1 MSVSNLWARASSYL
15 NNGHR
20 RSVLAKKNIIK
31 LTLIRIIGVGLSF
44 LVVPLTIGYVDAAD
58 YGIWVALSSVVA
70 WVSLLDLGLSNGLRN
85 RLTQAMSHHDRDL
98 SQRLVSTAYAAL
110 TMIFI
115 PVFLLL
121 LIAAYFVNWGDF
133 LNLPANSRGDLWE
146 VVGIVAL
153 YFCLRFIFSTVN
165 IVLLATQNAAQAAYS
180 GVLEQALLVVVVYL
194 LTKTTHGSLKLLA
207 IAVCFSSLAVLL
219 TCNLAIFGGKLRDI
233 SPRLSKID
241 FSLAPGI
248 FSLGLKFF
256 VIQIAGIVQ
265 FQTANLI
272 LIRSYGPVDVTNYN
286 IAVKYFSLL
295 PMVMSILLTPL
306 WSAVTEAKSARDIKW
321 IGGAVRKY
329 EYAAL
334 ILIFVGLAM
343 LLISPV
349 VYGRWISNPQIS
361 VPFGLSAAVFILN
374 ALNAY
379 GAPYCCALNGLGEL
393 DLQFKA
399 CLISPLIF
407 LASCYLLMAL
417 FDLGS
422 ISIVLASIVAN
433 FNGYLLAPW
442 QFKKLSSSSGS

>member
-1 MSVSNLWARASSYL
+1 MSVSNLWTRASAYL
-15 NNGHR
+15 NRGHQ

-31 LTLIRIIGVGLSF
+31 LTLIRAISVALSF
-44 LVVPLTIGYVDAAD
+44 LLVPLTIGYVNAAD
-58 YGIWVALSSVVA
+58 YGIWIALSSVVA

-85 RLTQAMSHHDRDL
+85 RLTQAMSSHDHDL
-98 SQRLVSTAYAAL
+98 ARRLVSTAYAAL
-110 TMIFI
+110 TIIFI

-121 LIAAYFVNWGDF
+121 LIAAYFVDWRDF
-133 LNLPANSRGDLWE
+133 LHLPASSGGDLWE
-146 VVGIVAL
+146 VVGVVAL
-153 YFCLRFIFSTVN
+153 YFCLRFILSTVN
-165 IVLLATQNAAQAAYS
+165 VVLLATQNAAQAAYS
-180 GVLEQALLVVVVYL
+180 GILEQGLLVVVVYF
-194 LTKTTHGSLKLLA
+194 LTKTTNGSLKLLA
-207 IAVCFSSLAVLL
+207 IAVCVSSLIVLIG
-219 TCNLAIFGGKLRDI
+219 CNFFIFRGKLKGI
-233 SPRLSKID
+233 APSFSKID
-241 FSLAPGI
+241 LSLVSDI

-256 VIQIAGIVQ
+256 VIQVAGIVQ

-286 IAVKYFSLL
+286 IAIKYFSIL

-306 WSAVTEAKSARDIKW
+306 WSAVAEAKSASDIQW

-329 EYAAL
+329 GNAAL
-334 ILIFVGLAM
+334 VVIAIGFIM

-349 VYGRWISNPQIS
+349 FYKHWISNSQVSI
-361 VPFGLSAAVFILN
+361 PFGLSAAVFILN

-393 DLQFKA
+393 NLQFKA
-399 CLISPLIF
+399 CLVSPLIF

-433 FNGYLLAPW
+433 VNGYLLAPW
-442 QFKKLSSSSGS
+442 QFKRISSSSTN